1 VSSPNHNSKSS
12 TVHVGTAA
20 LGCPVEQSSTAP
32 SAYAITKTGR
42 PILARPLRKSGI
54 PRLSTSWSSLRAPL
68 WLKIFART
76 ITVPVLIAATLTTA
90 ALGQAM
96 STGIESPP
104 ANVRPP
110 YLENVG
116 IEQHL
121 NGQVPPDLA
130 FVDSTGHPVKLGDYF
145 GKKPLILNLVY
156 YNCTM
161 LCGEA
166 LAGLTGAMKMVK
178 FDVGDQYDVITVSFN
193 PKETPEIAA
202 EKKADYLKR
211 YGRPGAASG
220 WHFLTGPPDSIN
232 ALTKAVGFQY
242 QYDATRNQYAHAT
255 AIMILTPDGHISRYF
270 YGVDFPPK
278 DLRMG
283 LVEASQNKIGN
294 AVDQVLL
301 YCYHYDPAT
310 GKYGAVVTNMLR
322 LGGAVTIVFVMGLLF
337 LLSRVEKAAPKRRPE
352 TIEGLKGRSV

>member
-1 VSSPNHNSKSS
+1 MNRRNHNSVSAVLS
-12 TVHVGTAA
+12 LVLLA
-20 LGCPVEQSSTAP
+20 STA
-32 SAYAITKTGR
+32 
-42 PILARPLRKSGI
+42 
-54 PRLSTSWSSLRAPL
+54 W
-68 WLKIFART
+68 
-76 ITVPVLIAATLTTA
+76 
-90 ALGQAM
+90 GQAM
-96 STGIESPP
+96 SKGIMSPP
-104 ANVRPP
+104 ASVRPP

-121 NGQVPPDLA
+121 DGQVPPDLI
-130 FVDSTGHPVKLGDYF
+130 FVDDTGRTIKLGDYF

-178 FDVGDQYDVITVSFN
+178 FDVGNEFEVVTVSFN

-202 EKKADYLKR
+202 AKKKEYLRR
-211 YGRPGAASG
+211 YGRPGADAG
-220 WHFLTGPPDSIN
+220 WHFLTGSPESIN

-242 QYDATRNQYAHAT
+242 QYDPKINQYAHAT
-255 AIMILTPDGHISRYF
+255 AIMVLTPQGRISRYF

-283 LVEASQNKIGN
+283 LVEASQGKIGN

-310 GKYGAVVTNMLR
+310 GKYGAIVSNMLKLGAGVTILL
-322 LGGAVTIVFVMGLLF
+322 LGGLIFILLR
-337 LLSRVEKAAPKRRPE
+337 LERVAPRRPWDQ
-352 TIEGLKGRSV
+352 GRSGQARPSQTGYVR

>member
-1 VSSPNHNSKSS
+1 MLSVL
-12 TVHVGTAA
+12 V
-20 LGCPVEQSSTAP
+20 
-32 SAYAITKTGR
+32 
-42 PILARPLRKSGI
+42 ILL
-54 PRLSTSWSSLRAPL
+54 
-68 WLKIFART
+68 T
-76 ITVPVLIAATLTTA
+76 ITCGHAMA
-90 ALGQAM
+90 QAM
-96 STGIESPP
+96 SQGIVSPP

-116 IEQHL
+116 IEQRL
-121 NGQVPPDLA
+121 DAQVPPALTFAD
-130 FVDSTGHPVKLGDYF
+130 DTGRTVKLGDYF

-166 LAGLTGAMKMVK
+166 LAGLSGALKAVK
-178 FDVGDQYDVITVSFN
+178 FDVGKEFEIVTVSFN

-202 EKKADYLKR
+202 AKKKDYVAR

-220 WHFLTGPPDSIN
+220 WHFLTGPPESIN

-242 QYDATRNQYAHAT
+242 QYDAKKNQYAHAT
-255 AIMILTPDGHISRYF
+255 AIMVLTPQGRISRYF
-270 YGVDFPPK
+270 YGVEFPPK

-283 LVEASQNKIGN
+283 LVEASQGKIGN

-310 GKYGAVVTNMLR
+310 GKYGAVVNNILR
-322 LGGAVTIVFVMGLLF
+322 LGAGMTIVLLGGLLLVLF
-337 LLSRVEKAAPKRRPE
+337 WLEKAAPPRKNWAQV
-352 TIEGLKGRSV
+352 GGKSGSGVRS